1 MDCWEHYEKELVT
14 LDIPG
19 RTPPPLTTPAKKTK
33 IYGYLEALLGTSES
47 DKQKIKERERE
58 YYNALHWNLDAE
70 YLSSLKEFLEKLIY

>member
-1 MDCWEHYEKELVT
+1 MHGLESTIINEQILLQNIFISNECE
-14 LDIPG
+14 
-19 RTPPPLTTPAKKTK
+19 KTK